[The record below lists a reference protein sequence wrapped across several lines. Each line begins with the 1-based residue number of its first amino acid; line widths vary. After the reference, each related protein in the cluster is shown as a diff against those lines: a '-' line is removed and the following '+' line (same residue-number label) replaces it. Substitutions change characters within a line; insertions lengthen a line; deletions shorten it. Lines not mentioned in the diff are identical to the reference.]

1 MIVVSQP
8 GDPNMTDATL
18 SRPVEAEAR
27 LRAKNQLTLPEAIVE
42 ALEARTDDVL
52 IFEAD
57 PREPGTAR
65 LHLVRHD
72 FAGSMTGTYGT
83 SENVIAFLRE
93 EHAAWG
99 E

>member
-1 MIVVSQP
+1 
-8 GDPNMTDATL
+8 MTRVLLD
-18 SRPVEAEAR
+18 RPIEAEAR

-42 ALEARTDDVL
+42 ALDARPDDVL
-52 IFEAD
+52 VFEAD

-65 LHLVRHD
+65 IHLVSRE

-83 SENVIAFLRE
+83 TDDVLAFLRE
-93 EHAAWG
+93 EHVAWG